1 MSMESSG
8 YPRNSM
14 DIHGY
19 TTMSKEK
26 FLKNLQEI
34 RPYLDK
40 PLQFEMDIYKKLPND
55 KPDISK
61 IYQFNELHREL
72 INIWEIL
79 NETKTYPNLIK
90 PLVI

>member
-1 MSMESSG
+1 M
-8 YPRNSM
+8 N
-14 DIHGY
+14 
-19 TTMSKEK
+19 KEK
-26 FLKNLQEI
+26 FLKNLQDI

-40 PLQFEMDIYKKLPND
+40 PFQFEMDIYKKLPND
-55 KPDISK
+55 KPEISK